1 MLGGCGRHKMLSFRS
16 GGVLLAQLQAEIA
29 WSTQFDLLIGLQ
41 LDSPSDHV
49 ALDRQLPCAHVDQR
63 GEYDTGRSTIIK
75 ELVHAGPNGPP
86 AHHNVNHEEDMTIF
100 GFKGQ
105 M

>member
-49 ALDRQLPCAHVDQR
+49 GLDRQLPCAHVVQR
-63 GEYDTGRSTIIK
+63 GVYDTCRSSIIK
-75 ELVHAGPNGPP
+75 ALDHGGPNGTHTHYHFITQ
-86 AHHNVNHEEDMTIF
+86 AYMTI
-100 GFKGQ
+100 
-105 M
+105 